1 MTGFT
6 IEFAYPWLLLLL
18 IPAAVL
24 TVLPYFFLNK
34 RYRRTRNRI
43 VSMVMHGLVMLF
55 AILALSG
62 MQFRYTVHNDE
73 NEILLLVDV
82 SDSEETCAARR
93 DAFVENIVEESS
105 YDGYRIGVVKFGF
118 DQCFSVPFT
127 SDTEKL
133 LEQYYATDDM
143 PDTTATDIAGA
154 LRYAQT
160 LLTYPETAKIVLI
173 TDGRQTDENARSV
186 VRSIAAQGI
195 KIDTVNIAEGF
206 DKDNLRITN
215 VSFPE
220 DYHVELG
227 GEVDVSVQLY
237 SAVQGTAQVEVYDN
251 GQKVID
257 TMQPQENEE
266 GEEEPVGT
274 PVVVGSQFVNF
285 KLTFREEG
293 IHEVV
298 VRAAVDGDLLENN
311 NEYCTYFNIKVY
323 KKVLIL
329 EREEGKSET
338 FAQVLRDENADIQ
351 YEVTVQDITTAPSSV
366 DELCKYDQVVLNDIA
381 NADLPEGFGEILYDY
396 VYNAGGGLFTTGG
409 SDVDANGELVAH
421 SYNNLDLPGTLLQQM
436 LPVQAIN
443 YTTPI
448 GVEILVDI
456 SGSMTTD
463 KLAAAKG
470 GALSILDVLSERDY
484 VGIISLASNYETAL
498 PPTSLTQETVIEA
511 AINNLKGGQN
521 MTNFTDAIDRAGLAL
536 KSLKNVDKRH
546 IIIVSDGQYNF
557 GGDPYGVAERY
568 YREAGITISVIG
580 IEMGTAEEQMR
591 RLIHCANDGTAEEI
605 DAKMNDPVHPQLL
618 YPIRSSD
625 LNNGKVEAYM
635 INDVTPT
642 RINGAIAF
650 EEGFNPLIT
659 GDLPHLTEDLSHE
672 PVEGGSGVA
681 TQWLLNVRLGGFY
694 GTRARSGAKVVLTGE
709 YNAPLYAQWSVGKG
723 KVGSF
728 LCDVAG
734 VWSKDFLASDDGKL
748 FLRNVVG
755 NLMPTEDIVSP
766 GLQLSLREENYIN
779 QLTVA
784 CDEEFT
790 DGDTLT
796 GEILSLSEEDAQPI
810 SLDLLRG
817 EARGDVYT
825 TTFLTVNENNRKRA
839 MCSFVIKTPGVYR
852 ITVRRTTA
860 SGDTV
865 ESVIYKSFA
874 YSSEYGEWTDSDG
887 SVSGERLLADLA
899 EEGNGKTIDTDAA
912 WDVFEGLTPE
922 FERTFDPRILFMV
935 LSIVFF
941 LIDIVVRK
949 FKFKWPHELIRE
961 YKERK
966 AEEK

>member
-118 DQCFSVPFT
+118 DQRFSVPFT

-298 VRAAVDGDLLENN
+298 VRAAVDGDLLEKN

-456 SGSMTTD
+456 SGSMTAD

-470 GALSILDVLSERDY
+470 GALGILDVLSERDY
-484 VGIISLASNYETAL
+484 VGIISLGSNYETAL

-511 AINNLKGGQN
+511 AITNLKGGQN
-521 MTNFTDAIDRAGLAL
+521 STNFTDAIDRAGLAL

-546 IIIVSDGQYNF
+546 IIIVTDGMPTDKDTDYL
-557 GGDPYGVAERY
+557 P
-568 YREAGITISVIG
+568 EARRLYDEHGITLSVIG
-580 IEMGTAEEQMR
+580 VDISPDSSPTSAAGKMEALVAAGHGKPYYTNDEHELISALQSDLSAPEIKELEEQDF
-591 RLIHCANDGTAEEI
+591 HPVVANELSPIFSEVEFGTVKDE
-605 DAKMNDPVHPQLL
+605 D
-618 YPIRSSD
+618 
-625 LNNGKVEAYM
+625 
-635 INDVTPT
+635 
-642 RINGAIAF
+642 
-650 EEGFNPLIT
+650 EEGNVIKETPRA
-659 GDLPHLTEDLSHE
+659 LS
-672 PVEGGSGVA
+672 
-681 TQWLLNVRLGGFY
+681 TTLGGFY
-694 GTRARSGAKVVLTGE
+694 GVKARERADVLLVGE
-709 YNAPLYAQWSVGKG
+709 YEVPIYAQWKFGNG
-723 KVGSF
+723 MVGSF
-728 LCDVAG
+728 MCDLNGDASG
-734 VWSKDFLASDDGKL
+734 WSASFLQDANARKL
-748 FLRNVVG
+748 VSNMLT
-755 NLMPTEDIVSP
+755 NLLPTSAIRPNPIRVE
-766 GLQLSLREENYIN
+766 LEEENYYNHLNI
-779 QLTVA
+779 
-784 CDEEFT
+784 FT
-790 DGDTLT
+790 TLT
-796 GEILSLSEEDAQPI
+796 EGQRIEGTIAVVGDGGESISLNQKAEGEIGGQDI
-810 SLDLLRG
+810 FITTDL
-817 EARGDVYT
+817 
-825 TTFLTVNENNRKRA
+825 NPENRFTRSVFILKK
-839 MCSFVIKTPGVYR
+839 SGTYR
-852 ITVRRTTA
+852 ITVSKLDADGTVLATA
-860 SGDTV
+860 
-865 ESVIYKSFA
+865 ELYKSFS
-874 YSSEYGEWTDSDG
+874 YSAEYADEDRETVFDEG
-887 SVSGERLLADLA
+887 AFMQDLA
-899 EEGNGKTIDTDAA
+899 EKGGGEAVAPDDPWSVFRDFITGEQHIIDPALA
-912 WDVFEGLTPE
+912 FMIVSAV
-922 FERTFDPRILFMV
+922 LF
-935 LSIVFF
+935 LA
-941 LIDIVVRK
+941 DIAVRK
-949 FKFKWPHELIRE
+949 FKFKWLHEIVRE
-961 YKERK
+961 RRERRANK
-966 AEEK
+966 GE